1 MSNTRTLATLVLGSL
16 TLAACEQ
23 APTEMTLEPRFSA
36 ERTIEQ
42 SLYDLTGSYFSF
54 ACNAEGEPIPEDEG
68 ELVLMEGQIFERIT
82 VLQSANG
89 EYHYTQHTMPVGLRG
104 TGVDSGEEFRVTER
118 DHAVANQLLA
128 AGNGMFRQELKM
140 VGTDTQ
146 RTFWLVVSGVY
157 RIDQNGEP
165 TVLRGEP
172 RLVCRP
178 GH

>member
-1 MSNTRTLATLVLGSL
+1 M
-16 TLAACEQ
+16 
-23 APTEMTLEPRFSA
+23 
-36 ERTIEQ
+36 
-42 SLYDLTGSYFSF
+42 
-54 ACNAEGEPIPEDEG
+54 
-68 ELVLMEGQIFERIT
+68 
-82 VLQSANG
+82 
-89 EYHYTQHTMPVGLRG
+89 
-104 TGVDSGEEFRVTER
+104 TER
-118 DHAVANQLLA
+118 DQAVSNQLLA

-146 RTFWLVVSGVY
+146 RTSWLVVSAVY